1 MSNTKMIFD
10 EDDDYTMIIAD
21 DNGGVRLASLLQ
33 NIDVIIDAL
42 DEIIPSSS
50 DRIFEICDN
59 EVAEARKNN
68 DIETENNAYRKCN
81 QNLKKLVRENWDA
94 VYAIIVDDL
103 DYDFML
109 YCKNKQLLE
118 KILKTYYPNVK

>member
-1 MSNTKMIFD
+1 MGNTKMIFD

-81 QNLKKLVRENWDA
+81 QNLKKTCSRKLGCR
-94 VYAIIVDDL
+94 L
-103 DYDFML
+103 C
-109 YCKNKQLLE
+109 YC
-118 KILKTYYPNVK
+118 V

>member
-1 MSNTKMIFD
+1 MGNTKMIFD

-33 NIDVIIDAL
+33 NVDVIIDAL
-42 DEIIPSSS
+42 DEIVPFSS

-81 QNLKKLVRENWDA
+81 QSLKKLVRENWDA
-94 VYAIIVDDL
+94 VYALIADDL
-103 DYDFML
+103 DYNL
-109 YCKNKQLLE
+109 IYKNNNYC
-118 KILKTYYPNVK
+118 

>member
-1 MSNTKMIFD
+1 MGNTKMIFD

-33 NIDVIIDAL
+33 NIDIIIDAL
-42 DEIIPSSS
+42 DETIPSSS
-50 DRIFEICDN
+50 DRIFEICNN

-81 QNLKKLVRENWDA
+81 QSLKKLVQENWNA
-94 VYAIIVDDL
+94 VYAIVSDDL
-103 DYDFML
+103 DYDL
-109 YCKNKQLLE
+109 IYRKK
-118 KILKTYYPNVK
+118 

>member
-50 DRIFEICDN
+50 DRIFEIYDN